1 MSVSRIGDFFF
12 ESTAGGDKRKRI
24 SSDHPGLKNP
34 SNFCFANALVQC
46 LTVFEPFQYL
56 PANSDNV
63 TVSNLKLLI
72 DGLKRSDFVGD
83 SQVRDLL
90 ASITLHEVGH
100 LQYDATKKNYKISIR
115 EKKHH
120 IRQNDPGE
128 LFSLIF
134 RECEPNPIFTPGIL
148 LISLSKIECQA
159 PVYTNSYGKV
169 IRPYTSI
176 REDAVG
182 LITIPM
188 YDQPIDIGNFIAMED
203 AELIESEF
211 DDSVVEND
219 STLLSIICPIYKRG
233 EENHKKSISYL
244 PTVNTKGVA
253 IYINRNESGMK
264 KTTPLEISDRI
275 TFQNE
280 MEFKLVAFLCHEG
293 HSNRSGHYI
302 AYAQRDDRWYEF
314 NDNKVTEMPN
324 INLGD
329 FFQKVTMLFYN
340 R

>member
-56 PANSDNV
+56 PANSANV

-72 DGLKRSDFVGD
+72 DGLKRSDFVAD
-83 SQVRDLL
+83 SEMRDLL
-90 ASITLHEVGH
+90 SSITLHEVGH
-100 LQYDATKKNYKISIR
+100 LEYDATKKNYEISIR
-115 EKKHH
+115 NKKYY

-128 LFSLIF
+128 MFSLIF
-134 RECEPNPIFTPGIL
+134 RECEPDPTFTPGLL
-148 LISLSKIECQA
+148 LISRSKIECQA
-159 PVYTNSYGKV
+159 KVYENAHGNFV
-169 IRPYTSI
+169 LPYTSI

-188 YDQPIDIGNFIAMED
+188 YNQPINIGNFIAMED
-203 AELIESEF
+203 ADLIESEF
-211 DDSVVEND
+211 DESIEENG
-219 STLLSIICPIYKRG
+219 STVLSIQCPIYKRG

-253 IYINRNESGMK
+253 IYINRNESGIK

-275 TFQNE
+275 TFQNG

-293 HSNRSGHYI
+293 HSNKSGHYI
-302 AYAQRDDRWYEF
+302 AYAQRVHGWYEF

-329 FFQKVTMLFYN
+329 FFRKVTMVFYN